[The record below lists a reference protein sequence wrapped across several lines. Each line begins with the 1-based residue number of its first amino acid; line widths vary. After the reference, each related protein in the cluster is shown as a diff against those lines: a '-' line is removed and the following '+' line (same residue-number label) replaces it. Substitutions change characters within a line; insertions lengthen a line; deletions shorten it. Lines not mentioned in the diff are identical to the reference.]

1 MKKISPSKLELIS
14 KCPASSRLSEPFPFV
29 GNVYSERG
37 KNLHAMVAKMW
48 QETKSDLDDF
58 NELDTKD
65 QKAIMLCLEVAKKYQ
80 PAGKHGMYVE
90 HKMDLSFLG
99 MGFGGTADL
108 VYYDH
113 ASGTVCVIDWK
124 FGSTIT
130 DNMKQLIC
138 YGLGMKEELD
148 EPVDQ
153 LYLVAC
159 QPKETVTD
167 SLTTLLVPKSE
178 FNQWE
183 FDIRKWVDLA
193 SNKKSKALAGPWCTK
208 NFCECTKH
216 DGACP
221 DYEEMKGEKLEKK
234 ETQHKAEVSDA
245 VSGFNPIVVTSELP
259 SLPLVVLDQR
269 TVAKAEDLKARIQAL
284 QVVDQASADAMGLL
298 LNESTTFERLVDENK
313 GLVKR
318 PFLDINKAIEEAAKK
333 ALIPLGES
341 KIEGKTRLNKW
352 KADEDEKRR
361 AIEREFQ
368 KKKQEAEEAERKARE
383 EGLAAARRAQAAT
396 TKEAR
401 DKALEEAK
409 QAALKRLAAEQ
420 ASQVAMPIIQAPK
433 PIAGT
438 KTNRVPKYT
447 VKDFAAMPNDYKL
460 ENEKML
466 LTAIKTNK
474 WGDGKEA
481 PAWLEVKWE
490 DEIASSGRKK

>member
-1 MKKISPSKLELIS
+1 MKKVSPSKLELIS
-14 KCPASSRLSEPFPFV
+14 KCPAAPRLCEPFPFV
-29 GNVYSERG
+29 TTKYSERG
-37 KNLHAMVAKMW
+37 NHLHAIVANIIVGV
-48 QETKSDLDDF
+48 DRPRINGY
-58 NELDTKD
+58 NELEEKD
-65 QKAIMLCLEVAKKYQ
+65 SQAIETCQKIAKKLQ
-80 PAGKHGMYVE
+80 PAGKHETYIE
-90 HKMDLSFLG
+90 HRMDCSMLG
-99 MGFGGTADL
+99 MGQGGKLDL
-108 VYYDH
+108 GYYDYE
-113 ASGTVCVIDWK
+113 SGTVVVIDWK
-124 FGSTIT
+124 FGSTVI
-130 DNMKQLIC
+130 DNMKQLAA
-138 YGLGMKEELD
+138 YGLALKEEIDPL
-148 EPVDQ
+148 PVNH
-153 LYLVAC
+153 LYLVAV
-159 QPKETVTD
+159 QPASDKVEQ
-167 SLTTLLVPKSE
+167 TLLIPKSE
-178 FNQWE
+178 FAKWE
-183 FDIRKWVDLA
+183 YDIQNWV
-193 SNKKSKALAGPWCTK
+193 ALAMNPKAKPLAGSWCTK
-208 NFCECTKH
+208 CFCEAAKNP
-216 DGACP
+216 GACP

-383 EGLAAARRAQAAT
+383 EGLAAARRAQEAT

-409 QAALKRLAAEQ
+409 QAALKRLVAEQ

-490 DEIASSGRKK
+490 DDISSNGRKK